1 MTQEVRQILSEE
13 TLNKAMNLF
22 WEKGFVNTSINDIVN
37 ISGINR
43 AVLYKNFGGKS
54 KFFLATLEH
63 FYKTI
68 TYTLHRPLRN
78 KADGVNGIIQFFSQ
92 FIEIYDSA
100 GLCSRGCFI
109 IATASDINSHD
120 EYVKYFIQEFIDGT
134 RTSFRN
140 LLAQSRT
147 DKVLKEDIDIDSVA
161 DFLVGNLF
169 GLLTL
174 CRAPVP
180 KEIYD
185 NHIHGITYF
194 LSTLTK
200 NQL

>member
-1 MTQEVRQILSEE
+1 MRQEIKQSLSEE
-13 TLNKAMNLF
+13 ILDKAMNLF
-22 WEKGFVNTSINDIVN
+22 WEKGFGNTSINDIIN
-37 ISGINR
+37 TTGLNR
-43 AVLYKNFGGKS
+43 ATLYKTFGGKN

-63 FYKTI
+63 FYQTV
-68 TYTLHRPLRN
+68 TYKVTRPLRN
-78 KADGVNGIIQFFSQ
+78 QADGINGIIEFFSQ
-92 FIEIYDSA
+92 FIELYDSA

-120 EYVKYFIQEFIDGT
+120 EHVVYFIEEFIVGI

-140 LLAQSRT
+140 LLTQSRT
-147 DKVLKEDIDIDSVA
+147 DKLLKVDIDIDLMT

-174 CRAPVP
+174 CRASVP
-180 KEIYD
+180 KEVYD

-194 LSTLTK
+194 LSTLTT
-200 NQL
+200 N